1 MFLILLSAIGGGI
14 ISTALLLPYGIW
26 TALMCAP
33 LTGSLCAAAAGAVL
47 MLRRGEDWNA
57 EASFEDNTDDQTDAM
72 VKMLRDIAAKGRD
85 ADAPAQRPAHKTKAA

>member
-1 MFLILLSAIGGGI
+1 
-14 ISTALLLPYGIW
+14 
-26 TALMCAP
+26 
-33 LTGSLCAAAAGAVL
+33 